1 MPSKL
6 LIIEPTRGSLVPAEI
21 FAQACCESAS
31 WDTFAADNLHRFQ
44 AQLILADASS
54 HEDKEGKAVLFFHW
68 LRKNPVGIPIVAIL
82 PELATPE
89 LTSLVAEVADDFLLS
104 PVRGNELALR
114 IDRILGAE
122 SNAPERARQALGVEL
137 GLAQLVGRH
146 PAFLQVVSQIPVFAK
161 SDAPLLI
168 TGETGTGK
176 ELFAQ
181 ALHSLSPRRNG
192 AFIPVDCAALP
203 EQLAENELFGHRR
216 GAFTD
221 AHTDQKGLAAMA
233 EGGTLF
239 LDEID
244 ALSLPNQAKLLRLLQ
259 ERCYRALGSDHFMRA
274 NVRIIAATN
283 QCIETCVRQRRFR
296 EDLYFRLNVL
306 RLRVCPLR
314 DRLSDV
320 QVLAKHFLNLECR
333 AGRGER
339 KVFSP
344 AALRKLEC
352 YSWPGNV
359 RELFS
364 IVQRAVLCCT
374 GRQILPEHILVQSIP
389 LPARERGPD
398 YNFREAKRHAV
409 ENFERS
415 YIGELLTKHQGN
427 VSRAARAAGKE
438 RRSFG
443 RLVKKYGMTPRS
455 TDSQTDSR
463 RQSGAGLAQP
473 VG

>member
-1 MPSKL
+1 MPPKL
-6 LIIEPTRGSLVPAEI
+6 LIIEPTTGSFVPGEI
-21 FAQACCESAS
+21 FVQACCELAT
-31 WDTFAADNLHRFQ
+31 WDTFAADTLHRSR
-44 AQLILADASS
+44 AQLIVADASPR
-54 HEDKEGKAVLFFHW
+54 EDKAVLFFHW

-82 PELATPE
+82 PERAGPE
-89 LTSLVAEVADDFLLS
+89 LTSLVAEVADDFRLS
-104 PVRGNELALR
+104 PVRGNELELR
-114 IDRILGAE
+114 IDRILGDE
-122 SNAPERARQALGVEL
+122 SSAPERAQQALGAEL

-146 PAFLQVVSQIPVFAK
+146 PAFLHVVSQVPVFAS

-192 AFIPVDCAALP
+192 AFIPLDCAALP

-221 AHTDQKGLAAMA
+221 AHSDQKGLAAMA

-244 ALSLPNQAKLLRLLQ
+244 ALSLLNQAKLLRLLQ
-259 ERCYRALGSDHFMRA
+259 ERSYRALGSDHFMRD

-283 QCIETCVRQRRFR
+283 ECIETCVRQRRFR

-306 RLRVCPLR
+306 RLRLCPLR
-314 DRLSDV
+314 ERPSDV
-320 QVLAKHFLNLECR
+320 PVLAKHFLNLEYS
-333 AGRGER
+333 AGGVER

-364 IVQRAVLCCT
+364 IVQRAFLCCA
-374 GRQILPEHILVQSIP
+374 GRQILPAHILVQSVP
-389 LPARERGPD
+389 LPAQGTGSD
-398 YNFREAKRHAV
+398 QSFRKAKGHGL
-409 ENFERS
+409 ESFERS
-415 YIGELLTKHQGN
+415 YVGELLAKHQGN
-427 VSRAARAAGKE
+427 VTRAAREAGKE

-443 RLVKKYGMTPRS
+443 RLVKKYGMTPGS
-455 TDSQTDSR
+455 
-463 RQSGAGLAQP
+463 AGSLT
-473 VG
+473 